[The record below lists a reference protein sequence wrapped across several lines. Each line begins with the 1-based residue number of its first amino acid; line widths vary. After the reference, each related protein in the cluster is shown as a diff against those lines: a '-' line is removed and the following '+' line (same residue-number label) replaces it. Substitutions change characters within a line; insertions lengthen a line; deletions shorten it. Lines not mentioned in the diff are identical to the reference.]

1 MLSRLITRVESR
13 TRVKRRTPGIS
24 RQLYE
29 QEKPD
34 APCEQPFSTS
44 SGHAHA
50 SRHEQLPV
58 LTIEEEAEHTIV
70 EEAAHQGH
78 RFHKQTNAQSGQY
91 HGCGGLDWCVVL
103 YVVWCGV
110 MSCDALSCPVVPNIV
125 LPCHVFH
132 SRTENEMRMGRR
144 QNGDAE
150 DGLQLIQLS
159 CGRTEHSSLSC
170 PHQNLAQDV

>member
-1 MLSRLITRVESR
+1 MYECMIHRGYGRPSPMFPNRLNTHVMQPALLANLID
-13 TRVKRRTPGIS
+13 TP
-24 RQLYE
+24 YE
-29 QEKPD
+29 Q
-34 APCEQPFSTS
+34 T
-44 SGHAHA
+44 G
-50 SRHEQLPV
+50 
-58 LTIEEEAEHTIV
+58 
-70 EEAAHQGH
+70 AAARADNRERG
-78 RFHKQTNAQSGQY
+78 RAYNRGGGCPPRPQY
-91 HGCGGLDWCVVL
+91 NGCGWLDWCVVL

>member
-1 MLSRLITRVESR
+1 MESQTRI
-13 TRVKRRTPGIS
+13 KRRAADIS
-24 RQLYE
+24 RQPYE

-78 RFHKQTNAQSGQY
+78 RFHNQRNAQSGQY
-91 HGCGGLDWCVVL
+91 NGCGGLDWCVVL

-125 LPCHVFH
+125 LPCHVSH
-132 SRTENEMRMGRR
+132 SRTENEMRIGRR
-144 QNGDAE
+144 QNVKPTCEKARPEMSVPMRKDVHRFWTFANGLRLGAE
-150 DGLQLIQLS
+150 GFV
-159 CGRTEHSSLSC
+159 
-170 PHQNLAQDV
+170 LAE

>member
-1 MLSRLITRVESR
+1 M
-13 TRVKRRTPGIS
+13 
-24 RQLYE
+24 
-29 QEKPD
+29 
-34 APCEQPFSTS
+34 
-44 SGHAHA
+44 
-50 SRHEQLPV
+50 
-58 LTIEEEAEHTIV
+58 LTIEKEAEHTIV
-70 EEAAHQGH
+70 EEAAHHGH
-78 RFHKQTNAQSGQY
+78 RFHNQRNAQSGQY
-91 HGCGGLDWCVVL
+91 NGCGGLDWCVVL

-125 LPCHVFH
+125 LPCHVSH
-132 SRTENEMRMGRR
+132 SRTENEMRIGRR